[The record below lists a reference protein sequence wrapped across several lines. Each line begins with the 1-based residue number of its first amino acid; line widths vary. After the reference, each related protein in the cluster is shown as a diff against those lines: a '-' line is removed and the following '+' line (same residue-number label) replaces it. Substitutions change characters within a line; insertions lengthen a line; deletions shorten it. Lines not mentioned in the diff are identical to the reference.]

1 MGLFGPVLMILGVLF
16 LVALVAIPVAA
27 IAFLVARRKR

>member
-1 MGLFGPVLMILGVLF
+1 MLAGPVLMILGVLF

-27 IAFLVARRKR
+27 IAFLFARRERR